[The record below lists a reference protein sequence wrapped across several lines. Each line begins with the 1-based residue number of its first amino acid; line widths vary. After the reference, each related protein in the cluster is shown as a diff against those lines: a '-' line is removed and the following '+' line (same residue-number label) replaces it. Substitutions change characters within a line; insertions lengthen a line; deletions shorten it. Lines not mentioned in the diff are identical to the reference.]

1 MDNVVLIGLSPNRSN
16 IFLSVVPSM
25 TLEEFVASIASKIK
39 SQNITYPKTLIFC
52 HSYNVCNIMYDHL
65 EKALGP
71 FITNPPGYPVIR
83 KYHIIDNSILEEV
96 QMALKRQYY
105 RSSSKWKYISV

>member
-1 MDNVVLIGLSPNRSN
+1 MDNVVLSPNRSN

-39 SQNITYPKTLIFC
+39 SQNITYPKILIFC
-52 HSYNVCNIMYDHL
+52 RSYNIMYDHM

-71 FITNPPGYPVIR
+71 FITNPLLFVNIT
-83 KYHIIDNSILEEV
+83 S
-96 QMALKRQYY
+96 
-105 RSSSKWKYISV
+105 